1 MTNINKNISLE
12 FKKYVKFNPENQNKV
27 IGVAMSGGVDSS
39 TVAYILKEQGYKIFG
54 VTMKTF
60 NDEDSDAKKVCEDLG
75 IEHYVLDVRDDF
87 KEKVM
92 NYFINEYMN
101 GRTPNPCMV
110 CNRHIK
116 FGKLLD
122 FILDKGASYMATG
135 HYTKLKNGALT
146 AGDDG
151 NKDQVYF
158 LAQVKKEKLK
168 NIIFPVG
175 DLEKPK
181 LRELAKELGVRV
193 YSKKDSQEICFVKDG
208 KLKEFLIENSKGTAI
223 KKGNIID
230 KNGKVL
236 GQHEGFSF
244 YTIGQRKGLRIATD
258 KPLYVLEF
266 DVKTNSII
274 VGSNEDLNK
283 DELIATNINLFLQT
297 NIESLDNLECFVK
310 TRSRDILHKCILKK
324 SGEDFIVKLIDN
336 TVRAVTPGQGIVFYN
351 NEGSV
356 IAGGF
361 IKK

>member
-1 MTNINKNISLE
+1 MEYYISNISKE
-12 FKKYVKFNPENQNKV
+12 FEKYVQYNADNQNIK

-39 TVAYILKEQGYKIFG
+39 TVAYILKRQGYNIFG

-60 NDEDSDAKKVCEDLG
+60 NEEDSDAKKVCEDLG
-75 IEHYVLDVRDDF
+75 IEHYVLDIRKEF
-87 KEKVM
+87 KERVM
-92 NYFINEYMN
+92 DYFVDEYMK

-110 CNRHIK
+110 CNRYIK

-135 HYTKLKNGALT
+135 HYTKLKNGALSV
-146 AGDDG
+146 GDDS

-158 LAQVKKEKLK
+158 LAQIKKEKLK

-193 YSKKDSQEICFVKDG
+193 YSKKDSQEICFIKDG
-208 KLKEFLIENSKGTAI
+208 KLKEFLIETSNRKALNS
-223 KKGNIID
+223 GNIVD
-230 KNGKVL
+230 KNGKIL
-236 GQHEGFSF
+236 GKHEGFSF
-244 YTIGQRKGLRIATD
+244 YTIGQRKGLGISSAN
-258 KPLYVLEF
+258 PLYVLEF
-266 DVKTNSII
+266 DDKTNNII
-274 VGSNEDLNK
+274 VGTNEDLNK
-283 DELIATNINLFLQT
+283 DRLVATDINLFL
-297 NIESLDNLECFVK
+297 EASLDSLDNLECFVK
-310 TRSRDILHKCILKK
+310 TRSRDILHKCILRKN
-324 SGEDFIVKLIDN
+324 GNDFIVELIDN
-336 TVRAVTPGQGIVFYN
+336 KVRAVTPGQGIVFYN